1 MVVFSFHYGKY
12 RVAWFVLAQTWI
24 FDHPFR
30 FFIAVDGYIEKG
42 VMMVRIKVA
51 GLAFCCGVCL
61 ILTRNPSEPP
71 KLNKIPEKISSG
83 FRINSYSYENFI
95 IVTFRLNKDF

>member
-30 FFIAVDGYIEKG
+30 FFIAVDGYIEKV
-42 VMMVRIKVA
+42 VMMVS
-51 GLAFCCGVCL
+51 
-61 ILTRNPSEPP
+61 NE
-71 KLNKIPEKISSG
+71 G
-83 FRINSYSYENFI
+83 FSWGN
-95 IVTFRLNKDF
+95 